1 MGYKHRNIN
10 VNSLPNAKGIMLL
23 ERAAGGIG
31 LHINTD
37 KTEYKCFNQRSD
49 LSTLNGIS
57 LKLVNKITFQGNSVS
72 STEIDINM
80 QLAKTWTAID
90 RLSVIWKSDLTDWI
104 KRSFFLSSDCVDT
117 AIWMHYMDA
126 N

>member
-1 MGYKHRNIN
+1 MGYKHRNTN

-23 ERAAGGIG
+23 ERAADGIG

-72 STEIDINM
+72 STETDINM
-80 QLAKTWTAID
+80 RLAKTWTAID
-90 RLSVIWKSDLTDWI
+90 RLSVIWKSDLTD
-104 KRSFFLSSDCVDT
+104 
-117 AIWMHYMDA
+117 
-126 N
+126 